1 MIRQRILPLLA
12 MTSLLLMQPGALAAQ
27 IQIRVGDPVRA
38 TYSEVHEA
46 LREGTAQADT
56 VIELL
61 GAKTARPLWA
71 RFRAALA
78 GAVNWNDGLIA
89 LTRVAALR
97 DPGSADS
104 AARYRKQIQAGAL
117 KTPPTIDPADL
128 LPAFHAIDLELA
140 RERGGDLAVL
150 ADLLGRVPSGQY
162 DLGDA
167 WEFGRLGAGAAD
179 SVAARFLATKDQG
192 LRIRYLTLMSFSTDS
207 ALVPLLARIYAAPDS
222 FGLPLRVAIRASDG
236 LLWIGTRQSLQALI
250 DARAVARSRGIFA
263 DPRLNHADLDFL
275 GSDSSA
281 VISRTG
287 RWLTDW
293 VARLP

>member
-1 MIRQRILPLLA
+1 MIRQRVLPIFA
-12 MTSLLLMQPGALAAQ
+12 IAALLLTKPCALEAQ
-27 IQIRVGDPVRA
+27 LQIRFGDPTRA
-38 TYSEVHEA
+38 TYSDVHEA
-46 LREGTAQADT
+46 LREGTPQADT
-56 VIELL
+56 VLELL

-78 GAVNWNDGLIA
+78 GTVNWSDGLIA
-89 LTRVAALR
+89 LTRIAALR

-104 AARYRKQIQAGAL
+104 AARYRKKIEAGVL

-140 RERGGDLAVL
+140 RERRGDLAVL

-167 WEFGRLGAGAAD
+167 WEFGRLGDGAAD
-179 SVAARFLATKDQG
+179 SVAERFLATKDQG

-207 ALVPLLARIYAAPDS
+207 ALIPLLARIYTAPDS

-236 LLWIGTRQSLQALI
+236 LLWIGTRTSLQALI
-250 DARAVARSRGIFA
+250 EARAAARSRGIFA
-263 DPRLNHADLDFL
+263 DPRLDHADLDFL